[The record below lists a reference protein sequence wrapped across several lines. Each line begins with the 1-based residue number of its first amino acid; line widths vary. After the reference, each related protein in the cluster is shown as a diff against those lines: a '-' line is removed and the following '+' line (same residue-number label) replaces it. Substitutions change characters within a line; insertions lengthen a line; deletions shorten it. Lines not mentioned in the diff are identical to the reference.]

1 MKVRQERHLKNCNGA
16 FAAADTSE
24 AALFSIKF
32 RKDHVLAGLAYAT
45 SFHVKL
51 PKLRPLE
58 FAIFYLKPPN
68 IRIIIYYLEGVS
80 YVHIYSTLRL
90 LHIRFL
96 LLCRI
101 GGSVII

>member
-1 MKVRQERHLKNCNGA
+1 MRGSPVLLMQTVGI
-16 FAAADTSE
+16 D
-24 AALFSIKF
+24 AALE
-32 RKDHVLAGLAYAT
+32 LAI
-45 SFHVKL
+45 VD
-51 PKLRPLE
+51 
-58 FAIFYLKPPN
+58 LKPPN
-68 IRIIIYYLEGVS
+68 IHTITYYLEGVS